1 MYKLIL
7 IILFVAIITTF
18 LGGHEDFS
26 ENDHSFFSFLNFNS
40 NPDIKYLRSSLFGLF
55 QSNYSHTPTYAPV
68 YSSTLYT
75 PAQIP
80 ESVPTPTRSPT
91 YAPVYSSTLY
101 TPAQIPESVP
111 TPTRSPAYAPVYL
124 PPNDNQNNYQRYNQF
139 TTLASAPAQDPSTAY
154 AFAQA
159 ARYGSYSEQEY
170 GKTTDF
176 ADVRVLM

>member
-55 QSNYSHTPTYAPV
+55 QSNYSHT
-68 YSSTLYT
+68 
-75 PAQIP
+75 
-80 ESVPTPTRSPT
+80 PT

>member
-80 ESVPTPTRSPT
+80 ESVPTPTRSP
-91 YAPVYSSTLY
+91 
-101 TPAQIPESVP
+101 
-111 TPTRSPAYAPVYL
+111 AYAPVYL
-124 PPNDNQNNYQRYNQF
+124 PPNDNQNNYKNDNKFSALASASAQAPSTAY
-139 TTLASAPAQDPSTAY
+139 ASAPAQDPSTAY
-154 AFAQA
+154 AITQA
-159 ARYGSYSEQEY
+159 ARYGSYSKPEY
-170 GKTTDF
+170 GKQTNF
-176 ADVRVLM
+176 AGVKVLM